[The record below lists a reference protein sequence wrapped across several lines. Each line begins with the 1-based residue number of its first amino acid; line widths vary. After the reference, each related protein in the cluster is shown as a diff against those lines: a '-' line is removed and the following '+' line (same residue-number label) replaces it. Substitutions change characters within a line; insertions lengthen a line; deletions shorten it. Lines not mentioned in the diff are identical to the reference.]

1 MNISDSTSC
10 ASMVPVKED
19 MQSSDSKFYSFVTP
33 IIQGELDCLH
43 EETKQKEK
51 DLLVPQEGSF
61 NETASLTEDD
71 DDLSH
76 GSFSILL
83 SETSSISDSSFECTS
98 TNLERMEKEFARRD
112 KLLQKLLKGIDPAYA
127 RAMRENEQAVR
138 KLKLQQLQRS
148 ETPNQSSQPLNAKP
162 KPDELAIKTIGSFE
176 RMRRALA
183 FEIHNTLPGA
193 IIVFLNCIA
202 HGCCYQTII
211 QVIDAITADYD
222 NQVWVAVVV
231 ILFSIVLLRFSGG
244 LWEYVSSE
252 TYERVKFD
260 MHNRLRLG
268 KLDALIMQ
276 WFHKRPNMYTF
287 ANAFAFFA
295 SYDSVVWLQ
304 ERCLA
309 AFDQR
314 EIIFQSLP
322 SVKQGVMTTLNE
334 MIANGHELQTVPPQ
348 LVNATC
354 VAGFCGVEELRAH
367 LYRQDD
373 AYLQSVLS
381 KESYENFFGWK
392 ATVFIGEGPMT
403 GYWLASMFLSIFLLR
418 TMGHKFWEHEN

>member
-1 MNISDSTSC
+1 MSISDSTSC

-19 MQSSDSKFYSFVTP
+19 MQSSDSKIYSFVTP

-43 EETKQKEK
+43 EETKQEEK
-51 DLLVPQEGSF
+51 DFLVTQEGSL
-61 NETASLTEDD
+61 NETSSLSEDD

-83 SETSSISDSSFECTS
+83 SESSSDGDSSFECTS
-98 TNLERMEKEFARRD
+98 TNLERLEKEFAGRD
-112 KLLQKLLKGIDPAYA
+112 KLLQELVKGIDPAYA

-148 ETPNQSSQPLNAKP
+148 EKQNQSSQPLNAKT
-162 KPDELAIKTIGSFE
+162 DELAIKTIGSFE

-202 HGCCYQTII
+202 YGCCYQTII
-211 QVIDAITADYD
+211 QVITAITADYD
-222 NQVWVAVVV
+222 NQVWVAVIV

-252 TYERVKFD
+252 TYERVQFD

-287 ANAFAFFA
+287 VNAFAFFA
-295 SYDSVVWLQ
+295 SYDSVVWLH

-322 SVKQGVMTTLNE
+322 SVKQGVTTTLNE

-348 LVNATC
+348 PVHATC

-373 AYLQSVLS
+373 AYLQSALS
-381 KESYENFFGWK
+381 KESYEIFFGWK
-392 ATVFIGEGPMT
+392 ATVFLGEVPMT

-418 TMGHKFWEHEN
+418 IMGHKFWAHEN